1 MLSNHPAYHELH
13 EDEETNDPRRIKQR
27 TERWLDL
34 RKQALVTGST
44 LYAATGLDGLKKQ
57 KEYFDKVIC
66 KVEEEKSNQVKK
78 NMEYGTN
85 NEINAI
91 ATLVTKVLP
100 VLHPC
105 LEYREEGCIPLY
117 REDKFTM
124 IVSPDGSLE
133 GNSEVEGKTTKMAI
147 ELKCPVSN
155 LHTNV
160 PERYILQCLS
170 EMYAL
175 QVHKLLYLCWRP
187 DVSSVFE
194 LSFNQSLFQDALE
207 ECLKIVDVQKPK
219 RPVKISKSVQ
229 GLKKRVQEESV
240 RASFMGEFP
249 SAVRSD
255 SSSSSS
261 TFEFTKVYIL
271 NVLEKIISLMKDGN
285 ELQRQKAS

>member
-1 MLSNHPAYHELH
+1 M
-13 EDEETNDPRRIKQR
+13 
-27 TERWLDL
+27 
-34 RKQALVTGST
+34 
-44 LYAATGLDGLKKQ
+44 KKQ

-133 GNSEVEGKTTKMAI
+133 GNSEVESKTTEMAI

-187 DVSSVFE
+187 DVSSVF
-194 LSFNQSLFQDALE
+194 
-207 ECLKIVDVQKPK
+207 
-219 RPVKISKSVQ
+219 
-229 GLKKRVQEESV
+229 
-240 RASFMGEFP
+240 
-249 SAVRSD
+249 
-255 SSSSSS
+255 
-261 TFEFTKVYIL
+261 
-271 NVLEKIISLMKDGN
+271 
-285 ELQRQKAS
+285 